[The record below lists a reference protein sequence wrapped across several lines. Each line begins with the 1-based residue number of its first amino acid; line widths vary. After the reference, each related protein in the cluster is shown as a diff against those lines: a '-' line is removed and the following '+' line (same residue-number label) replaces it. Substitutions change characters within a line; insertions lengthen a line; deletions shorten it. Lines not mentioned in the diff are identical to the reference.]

1 MHPSKCCPKEKSTD
15 STKAI
20 IAVARAAG
28 DFFEDEYR
36 NCTRYW
42 YVGVE
47 SFDTKNQHLRG
58 YGTTMST
65 GKREHD
71 GQMVEARQHN
81 QLPAIMMPREMP
93 QGDDSP
99 TKQMLERSK
108 FGSASGGSPM
118 THPTFD
124 GELAATSAADSVQTK
139 PLTDKDVAPAAD
151 SVQTK
156 PLTDKDD
163 APAQADTQIDGED
176 TAEEEDEDPMGDEV
190 VDLMD
195 DPEGVINRV
204 EGFMPL
210 LLEAN

>member
-1 MHPSKCCPKEKSTD
+1 
-15 STKAI
+15 
-20 IAVARAAG
+20 
-28 DFFEDEYR
+28 
-36 NCTRYW
+36 
-42 YVGVE
+42 
-47 SFDTKNQHLRG
+47 
-58 YGTTMST
+58 
-65 GKREHD
+65 
-71 GQMVEARQHN
+71 
-81 QLPAIMMPREMP
+81 
-93 QGDDSP
+93 
-99 TKQMLERSK
+99 
-108 FGSASGGSPM
+108 M

-163 APAQADTQIDGED
+163 APAQADTPIDGED
-176 TAEEEDEDPMGDEV
+176 TAEEEDENPMGDEV

>member
-1 MHPSKCCPKEKSTD
+1 
-15 STKAI
+15 
-20 IAVARAAG
+20 
-28 DFFEDEYR
+28 
-36 NCTRYW
+36 
-42 YVGVE
+42 
-47 SFDTKNQHLRG
+47 
-58 YGTTMST
+58 
-65 GKREHD
+65 
-71 GQMVEARQHN
+71 
-81 QLPAIMMPREMP
+81 
-93 QGDDSP
+93 
-99 TKQMLERSK
+99 
-108 FGSASGGSPM
+108 M

-124 GELAATSAADSVQTK
+124 GELAATS
-139 PLTDKDVAPAAD
+139 AAD

-176 TAEEEDEDPMGDEV
+176 TAEEEDENPMGDEV